1 MIDFSKFDWRETRH
15 EGVALCVLRRDE
27 ATGDATVLIR
37 IRPGCA
43 YPAHR
48 HNGVEEVFVLRGGY
62 RDARGE
68 HRAGDYVLNPAGS
81 AHSPTALEGPDD
93 CVLLAVAH
101 SGITLVNE
109 PLAVSD

>member
-1 MIDFSKFDWRETRH
+1 M
-15 EGVALCVLRRDE
+15 ALSVLRRDE

-48 HNGVEEVFVLRGGY
+48 HDGVEEVFVLQGGY

-68 HRAGDYVLNPAGS
+68 HRAGTYVLNPAGS
-81 AHSPTALEGPDD
+81 AHRPVALEGPDD
-93 CVLLAVAH
+93 CVLFAVAH
-101 SGITLVNE
+101 SGITLVTGE
-109 PLAVSD
+109 P

>member
-1 MIDFSKFDWRETRH
+1 MIDFSKIDWRETRH
-15 EGVALCVLRRDE
+15 EGVALRVLRRDE

-48 HNGVEEVFVLRGGY
+48 HNGVEEVFVLQGGY

-68 HRAGDYVLNPAGS
+68 HRAGTYVLNPAGS
-81 AHSPTALEGPDD
+81 AHSPVALEGPED
-93 CVLLAVAH
+93 CVLFAVAR
-101 SGITLVNE
+101 SGVTLVDSSN
-109 PLAVSD
+109 